1 MQQECSTGLSPRG
14 EGLPKQSRLYL
25 DFMAELER
33 RPDPRH
39 QGAMVRMM
47 GMGRLGAAAIDTV
60 LASSRREDILA
71 NTYALGELGNPLA
84 VDRLS
89 AVPRS
94 HPGRAL
100 NTTYT
105 PDKEVCRLAADA
117 LRKITGVRFGSTY
130 DSWMKFRRSKRRD
143 GG

>member
-1 MQQECSTGLSPRG
+1 M
-14 EGLPKQSRLYL
+14 
-25 DFMAELER
+25 
-33 RPDPRH
+33 
-39 QGAMVRMM
+39 
-47 GMGRLGAAAIDTV
+47 
-60 LASSRREDILA
+60 A

-89 AVPRS
+89 TILRD
-94 HPGRAL
+94 HTPGRAL

-105 PDKEVCRLAADA
+105 PDKEVSGLAADA